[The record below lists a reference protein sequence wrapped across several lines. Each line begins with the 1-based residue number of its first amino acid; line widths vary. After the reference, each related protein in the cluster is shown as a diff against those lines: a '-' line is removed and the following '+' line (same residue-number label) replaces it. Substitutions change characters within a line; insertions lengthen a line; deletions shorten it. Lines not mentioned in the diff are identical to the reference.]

1 MYRYNAAI
9 CYFCSMS
16 SIRQKK
22 VEAVIQAEL
31 GNYFREHART
41 VCLGAM
47 VTVTEVRIVPDMS
60 YLKAFLSI
68 FGHQDVKEVFMN
80 IKKHKDEIRYEMGK
94 RLGKSLR
101 RIPDLSF
108 YIDDSIEY
116 AMEIDK
122 LLGQ

>member
-1 MYRYNAAI
+1 
-9 CYFCSMS
+9 MS

-31 GNYFREHART
+31 GKYFREQART

-47 VTVTEVRIVPDMS
+47 VSVTEVRVSPDMS

-68 FGHQDVKEVFMN
+68 FGHPDVNEVFKS
-80 IKKHKDEIRYEMGK
+80 IKTQKDEIRYEMGK

-108 YIDDSIEY
+108 HIDDSLDY
-116 AMEIDK
+116 ANEIDQ
-122 LLGQ
+122 LLKK

>member
-1 MYRYNAAI
+1 MG
-9 CYFCSMS
+9 

-22 VEAVIQAEL
+22 VEAVIQEEL
-31 GNYFREHART
+31 GKYFRENARSI
-41 VCLGAM
+41 CMGAM
-47 VTVTEVRIVPDMS
+47 VSVTEVRIVPDMS

-68 FGHQDVKEVFMN
+68 FGHPDVKEVFEN
-80 IKKHKDEIRYEMGK
+80 IKSHKDEVRYELGK

-108 YIDDSIEY
+108 YIDDSIDY

>member
-1 MYRYNAAI
+1 
-9 CYFCSMS
+9 MS

-22 VEAVIQAEL
+22 VQAVLQAEL
-31 GNYFREHART
+31 GKYFRENARS

-68 FGHQDVKEVFMN
+68 FGHKDVNEVFQN
-80 IKKHKDEIRYEMGK
+80 IKQHKDEIRYEMGK

-108 YIDDSIEY
+108 HIDDTLNYSE
-116 AMEIDK
+116 EIDK
-122 LLGQ
+122 LLQK

>member
-1 MYRYNAAI
+1 
-9 CYFCSMS
+9 MS

-22 VEAVIQAEL
+22 VEAVIQEEL
-31 GNYFREHART
+31 GKYFREEART

-60 YLKAFLSI
+60 YLKAFLSF
-68 FGHQDVKEVFMN
+68 FGHTDVNAVHKN
-80 IKKHKDEIRYEMGK
+80 IKAHKDEVRYEMGK

-108 YIDDSIEY
+108 YIDDSIDY
-116 AMEIDK
+116 AIEIDN
-122 LLGQ
+122 LLKK